1 MPYLYYYELFYIVI
15 IVVIIIGKSYS
26 HEEKGVKNYVR
37 VDNKYFNP
45 LKQQSI
51 ISHLSY
57 QCYKNISIK
66 INLLSERFVSVN
78 ISCKKN
84 NNI

>member
-1 MPYLYYYELFYIVI
+1 MPYLHYYELFYIVI

-26 HEEKGVKNYVR
+26 HEEKGVKNYKSR

-51 ISHLSY
+51 ISQLSY

-66 INLLSERFVSVN
+66 INLLSDDL
-78 ISCKKN
+78 CL
-84 NNI
+84 